1 LAFAGQTAT
10 DETLKETVRTVMTAE
25 PLKDQIKYMTS
36 NDSKRSFVV
45 DMYESIGQFFV
56 RNGRMK
62 EVPDFRPFVDASFL
76 QKATGQ

>member
-1 LAFAGQTAT
+1 
-10 DETLKETVRTVMTAE
+10 
-25 PLKDQIKYMTS
+25 MTS
-36 NDSKRSFVV
+36 NDGKRSFVV